1 MTHPPVHASLKR
13 APLLLCLWTLSCAPD
28 AGSANRTQDLAVQP
42 SGETGAQA
50 AFSSSSPVDSVMVVL
65 ADLTGDEAPDTVRI
79 HVQGESLLHPFRWSV
94 EVRHGGGVLFR
105 HEADDS
111 SFDELFGDLGFAGNS
126 GSREEDKLHYYFSRL
141 PEMMVQPLQWDE
153 ESSPLRSRDY
163 SGGPFEVVPREL
175 REMGITD
182 EARISAI
189 VDGIVDRLR
198 RGTLILVVPISPV
211 QSEYPRIFVPEI
223 QQFVDFYRW

>member
-1 MTHPPVHASLKR
+1 
-13 APLLLCLWTLSCAPD
+13 
-28 AGSANRTQDLAVQP
+28 
-42 SGETGAQA
+42 
-50 AFSSSSPVDSVMVVL
+50 MVVL
-65 ADLTGDEAPDTVRI
+65 ADLTGDGVADTVRI

-94 EVRHGGGVLFR
+94 EVRHGGVVVFR

-111 SFDELFGDLGFAGNS
+111 AFEGFFGDPGFAGES

-153 ESSPLRSRDY
+153 DTSPLQSRDY

-182 EARISAI
+182 EARISSM
-189 VDGIVDRLR
+189 VDGIVNRLEK
-198 RGTLILVVPISPV
+198 GTLILVVPISPAET
-211 QSEYPRIFVPEI
+211 EYPRIFVPDI
-223 QQFVDFYRW
+223 GQFVVFYNW